1 MIKFFRRRL
10 FMSIFI
16 DDDLCTG
23 CGNCVDTCP
32 FVGIEIIDNKAV
44 ITEGCNFCGSCLD
57 ACPVNAI
64 LIERKEFHTQKLD
77 LSQFRGVWV
86 IAEHYKNTIHSVV
99 LQLLGK
105 GYELA
110 KELEVKLTLVIL
122 GAEFDD
128 QLEELS
134 HYGPDELI
142 YLESPILKHYYS
154 DIYVQTLSELINIHK
169 PEIVLIGATPT
180 GRDFAPRV
188 AKRLNAGL
196 TADCTGLEIDQTT
209 RNLLQT
215 RPTFGGSLMA
225 TIRTPNSR
233 PQMATV
239 RPGIF
244 KVLEKQMKSA
254 YINKIDYS
262 FREKDLVSKVVKVI
276 DRQKAN
282 VNLEDAKIIVAGGR
296 GVGSREKFKIIEE
309 LAETLGAELGGSRV
323 AVELNWLEQDRQI
336 GQTGKT
342 VSPKLYIA
350 CGISGAIQHQVG
362 MQNSEIIIAINKDR
376 KAPIFKLA
384 HYGIIGDLHEII
396 PALIEEIKRVK
407 SEPSGY

>member
-1 MIKFFRRRL
+1 
-10 FMSIFI
+10 MSIFI
-16 DDDLCTG
+16 DDELCTG
-23 CGNCVDTCP
+23 CGNCVETCP
-32 FVGIEIIDNKAV
+32 FVGVEIIENKAI
-44 ITEGCNFCGSCLD
+44 ITENCSFCGACLD

-64 LIERKEFHTQKLD
+64 LIEREEFKTKKID

-86 IAEHYKNTIHSVV
+86 IAEHYKNTIHPVV
-99 LQLLGK
+99 FQLMGK
-105 GYELA
+105 GLNLA
-110 KELEVKLTLVIL
+110 KELEVNLTLVIL

-128 QLEELS
+128 LLEELS
-134 HYGPDELI
+134 LWGPDEII
-142 YLESPILKHYYS
+142 YLKSPILEHYYS
-154 DIYVQTLSELINIHK
+154 DIYVEALSELISKNK
-169 PEIVLIGATPT
+169 PEIILIGATPT

-196 TADCTGLEIDQTT
+196 TADCIGLEIDQIT

-244 KVLEKQMKSA
+244 KALEKHKKSTQ
-254 YINKIDYS
+254 IKKIE
-262 FREKDLVSKVVKVI
+262 FKFKEKDLVTKIVKVI
-276 DRQKAN
+276 DKQRTT

-296 GVGSREKFKIIEE
+296 GVGSKENFKIIEE
-309 LAETLGAELGGSRV
+309 LAEVLGAELGGSRV
-323 AVELNWLEQDRQI
+323 TVELNWLEQGRQI

-350 CGISGAIQHQVG
+350 CGISGAIQHLVG
-362 MQNSEIIIAINKDR
+362 MQNSEVIVAINKDR
-376 KAPIFKLA
+376 KAPIFKIA
-384 HYGIIGDLHEII
+384 HYCIIGDLHEIV
-396 PALIEEIKRVK
+396 PTLIEEIKRVK
-407 SEPSGY
+407 S

>member
-1 MIKFFRRRL
+1 
-10 FMSIFI
+10 MSIFI
-16 DDDLCTG
+16 DDELCTG
-23 CGNCVDTCP
+23 CGSCVDICP
-32 FVGIEIIDNKAV
+32 FVGIEIIDYKAV
-44 ITEGCNFCGSCLD
+44 ITESCNFCGSCLD

-86 IAEHYKNTIHSVV
+86 IAEHYKNTIHPVV
-99 LQLLGK
+99 FQILGK

-122 GAEFDD
+122 GTEFDD
-128 QLEELS
+128 QVEELS
-134 HYGPDELI
+134 HYGPDEII

-154 DIYVQTLSELINIHK
+154 DIYVQVLSELINIHK

-215 RPTFGGSLMA
+215 RPTFGGTLMA

-244 KVLEKQMKSA
+244 KVLEKQKKVSH
-254 YINKIDYS
+254 IIKIDYK
-262 FREKDLVSKVVKVI
+262 FREKDLVSKIVRVI
-276 DRQKAN
+276 DRQKAR

-296 GVGSREKFKIIEE
+296 GVGSREKFKIVEE
-309 LAETLGAELGGSRV
+309 LAEVLGAELGGSRV
-323 AVELNWLEQDRQI
+323 TVELNWLEQDRQI

-350 CGISGAIQHQVG
+350 CGISGAIQHLVG

-376 KAPIFKLA
+376 KAPIFKIA
-384 HYGIIGDLHEII
+384 HYCIIGDLHEII

-407 SEPSGY
+407 SESS